1 MNPKQ
6 FLLVGGIVLLA
17 LGLLGY
23 ATGGNATAGPLGT
36 TLWLTDGENIAHV
49 VLGVVALI
57 AAYALGASARKGLTI
72 IVGLVALYFGV
83 VGFTLGPTSFPGLN
97 YSGVANLETL
107 DNLIHIVVAVWAF
120 WAASR
125 KEGMM

>member
-6 FLLVGGIVLLA
+6 FLLVGGIVLLL

-23 ATGGNATAGPLGT
+23 ATGGNSTVGPLGT

-49 VLGVVALI
+49 VLGVVAII
-57 AAYALGASARKGLTI
+57 AAYVLGAGARKWLTV

-83 VGFTLGPTSFPGLN
+83 VGFTLGSTNPPSLN
-97 YSGVANLETL
+97 YYGVANLETL
-107 DNLIHIVVAVWAF
+107 DSLVHLVVAAWAF
-120 WAASR
+120 WSASKR
-125 KEGMM
+125 DSMM